1 MLREVIDGLSL
12 IFEKGENDF
21 KMIDRAKKCKKE

>member
-1 MLREVIDGLSL
+1 MQREVIDGLSL
-12 IFEKGENDF
+12 IFEKGKKDF